1 MPTRV
6 GCSAISRFA
15 GAVTIGWLCGMGP
28 AWAGGGGSD
37 GGASQFL
44 LQEVC
49 SFVGAPSCLQP
60 PTLAQIILG
69 ISDYQNTTPDFVRGP
84 LGNLA
89 TQGSLAPCYVSG
101 NFSPLCS
108 TTNAVNAINPLA
120 PSSITLSDLPNL
132 LPLAFLADTKFKN
145 PVTPVALGSSG
156 ANSWVYPVLTGPDGQ
171 HTLNVVFDYVP
182 WTSKS
187 FVKGQAVGSF
197 TFPLVM
203 LNSDNSETPVTATLN
218 LAATCNGAV
227 SAPGCLA
234 GTVTGIPGTGTNP
247 PPSAAQ
253 LGIQFGFQLAA
264 STNSSTP
271 HAIIT
276 FQLPVIVTGLANP
289 TKCGAAIGSGTADPA
304 DCGTDPAYFGV
315 IPAGAT
321 LPNGNPNPNVGSPT
335 FINQISG
342 QATAFTKNDLGFT
355 PNSLGLP
362 IGVSPT
368 PAPLCTS
375 ATCPAPPPATPPAT
389 FFGFCATIGGTPAVG
404 TFVSWG
410 TDATAYASSP
420 VSVPLPQCP

>member
-1 MPTRV
+1 MRIRV
-6 GCSAISRFA
+6 GYSAISRIVGVA
-15 GAVTIGWLCGMGP
+15 TTAWLCGIGS
-28 AWAGGGGSD
+28 AWASGGGND
-37 GGASQFL
+37 TGGAQGIL
-44 LQEVC
+44 NGICPL
-49 SFVGAPSCLQP
+49 VGASSCPQL
-60 PTLAQIILG
+60 PTVTQIILA
-69 ISDYQNTTPDFVRGP
+69 ISDFQNTPPDFVRGP
-84 LGNLA
+84 LYFNLCSVPGNAGLN
-89 TQGSLAPCYVSG
+89 L
-101 NFSPLCS
+101 PLCS
-108 TTNAVNAINPLA
+108 EFNAVTTVNPRA
-120 PSSITLSDLPNL
+120 PSAIALTDLPNL
-132 LPLAFLADTKFKN
+132 TPLAFQA
-145 PVTPVALGSSG
+145 VSGQAATPVALDSPL
-156 ANSWVYPVLTGPDGQ
+156 ANSFVYPVLSGPDGR
-171 HTLNVVFDYVP
+171 HTLNVVFDYIP

-276 FQLPVIVTGLANP
+276 FQLPVIVTGPANP